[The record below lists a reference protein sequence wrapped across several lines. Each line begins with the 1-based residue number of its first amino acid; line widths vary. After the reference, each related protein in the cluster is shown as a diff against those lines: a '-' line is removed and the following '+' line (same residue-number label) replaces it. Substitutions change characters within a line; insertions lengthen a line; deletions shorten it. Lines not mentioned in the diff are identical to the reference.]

1 MEVYIKY
8 IVIWAVFMA
17 LIAGLAI
24 IAPKFAS
31 VIDKMR
37 GKSQSEDQ
45 ADDEN
50 LGEASGSEN
59 K

>member
-24 IAPKFAS
+24 IAPKIAS
-31 VIDKMR
+31 VIDKKR
-37 GKSQSEDQ
+37 ASLQSKSK

-50 LGEASGSEN
+50 LGEASVSEN